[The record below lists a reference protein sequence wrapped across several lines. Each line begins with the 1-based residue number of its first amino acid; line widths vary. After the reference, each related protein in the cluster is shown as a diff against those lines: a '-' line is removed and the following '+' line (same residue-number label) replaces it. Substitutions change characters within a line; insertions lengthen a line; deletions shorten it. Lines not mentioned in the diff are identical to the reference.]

1 MGLYC
6 MHESKTSDVSTHR
19 TPHIF
24 RFIYE
29 IRVLMTQLV
38 ARTLHRHRR
47 AQCWSLVGHFSLLN
61 LSRSKNYKDHTVHF
75 KIRSIV

>member
-6 MHESKTSDVSTHR
+6 MHESKTSDVSTQR

-24 RFIYE
+24 RFICE
-29 IRVLMTQLV
+29 IRVLMAQLV

-47 AQCWSLVGHFSLLN
+47 AQSWSLVQAILT
-61 LSRSKNYKDHTVHF
+61 RSKNYKDHTVHF